1 MQSFAVMGKSARW
14 VAVAAV
20 TGALAAA
27 GAARAQAGGS
37 LAAKENFLSAAQFGF
52 GGYSVG
58 GLSVQ
63 VYSMPIELTIDDIVG
78 TWDLRIGLGY
88 DRGKDFEAIHVVF
101 GFPF

>member
-1 MQSFAVMGKSARW
+1 MGKSARW

-20 TGALAAA
+20 TGTLAAA
-27 GAARAQAGGS
+27 GAAGAQDDGS
-37 LAAKENFLSAAQFGF
+37 LDAQVNYVYAAQFGF